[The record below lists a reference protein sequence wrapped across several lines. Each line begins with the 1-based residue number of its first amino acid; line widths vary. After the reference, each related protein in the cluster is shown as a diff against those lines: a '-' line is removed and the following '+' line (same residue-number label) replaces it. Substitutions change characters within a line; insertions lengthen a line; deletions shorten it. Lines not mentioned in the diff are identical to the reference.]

1 MLKDESANRFKDLD
15 NEKYGKSITINND
28 QNMISYSQGLKID
41 GRDIFSN
48 SLDLDSIIQ
57 YYSSIEDILKGV
69 SIDIDITNIADFED
83 IKKVLKSSSN
93 LPFFHLT
100 LNFSLCNICGERFD
114 IPNLKICQKCDSI
127 KISSIYT

>member
-1 MLKDESANRFKDLD
+1 MLKDESAHRFKDLD

-28 QNMISYSQGLKID
+28 ENMISYSQGLKID

-57 YYSSIEDILKGV
+57 YYSSIENLLKGV
-69 SIDIDITNIADFED
+69 SIDIDITNVTDIED

-93 LPFFHLT
+93 LPFFHLS

-114 IPNLKICQKCDSI
+114 IPNLKICQKCDSC
-127 KISSIYT
+127 KISSIYN